1 MLWKS
6 TLAALLLVTASPMA
20 HAADN
25 NSCLFFSAK
34 EEDKAGP
41 PLRFAAEMSA
51 YEESAVTDSPAKGR
65 IDFVLDRATLKFKW
79 KVTYEGLTSA
89 PTALRVHGPQVS
101 GAEAAPLFDLAPKG
115 VKSPMEGEMDFT
127 DGLVTYLVQDR
138 LYVNLMTT
146 KFPDGEIRSP
156 IRKIRPKC

>member
-1 MLWKS
+1 MMWKA
-6 TLAALLLVTASPMA
+6 TLAALLLVTASPIA
-20 HAADN
+20 QAADN
-25 NSCLFFSAK
+25 TCLFFSPK
-34 EEDKAGP
+34 EDDKAGP

-65 IDFVLDRATLKFKW
+65 IDFVLDRQTLKFTW
-79 KVTYEGLTSA
+79 KVTYDGLTST
-89 PTALRVHGPQVS
+89 PTGLKVHGPQVV

-115 VKSPMEGEMDFT
+115 VRSPMEGEMEFT

-138 LYVNLMTT
+138 LYVNLTT
-146 KFPDGEIRSP
+146 AKYPDGEIRSS